1 MPKKY
6 LFLCIFFPG
15 LVYCGYQYWDNIIN
29 TSRNYDGIFNI
40 IFISMLGQMMSFVTI
55 AAYAFSQIFGEKESE
70 VTNNNAF
77 DLTKELAKLDK
88 LKSEVNKGTL
98 ETNNNALDL
107 TTELA
112 KLDKL
117 KKDGLITAEDYEV
130 LKKRAIEKAK

>member
-1 MPKKY
+1 MPKKQ
-6 LFLCIFFPG
+6 LFLCFFLPG
-15 LVYCGYQYWDNIIN
+15 LAYCVIRYSDHFGN
-29 TSRNYDGIFNI
+29 FV
-40 IFISMLGQMMSFVTI
+40 MVMVCVTI
-55 AAYAFSQIFGEKESE
+55 VAYAFSQLFGEKESE

-98 ETNNNALDL
+98 ETNNNAFDL

-117 KKDGLITAEDYEV
+117 KKDGLISAEDYEV
-130 LKKRAIEKAK
+130 LKKRAIEKAKE